1 MVNKVKITYRGES
14 RMVSE
19 NYVKGLKGY
28 ERTKQIKSIFEGKK
42 RPSTSFKS
50 KESTWT
56 QRFNKIYGKRLDE
69 MKGGRSKRNIAKI
82 TGIPFKAIDEV
93 FKKGEGAYY
102 SAGSRPN
109 QSPQSWAYARLYS
122 YLLGG
127 NARKVDSEIT
137 KKYNV
142 DFKSMKK

>member
-1 MVNKVKITYRGES
+1 
-14 RMVSE
+14 
-19 NYVKGLKGY
+19 
-28 ERTKQIKSIFEGKK
+28 
-42 RPSTSFKS
+42 
-50 KESTWT
+50 
-56 QRFNKIYGKRLDE
+56 
-69 MKGGRSKRNIAKI
+69 MKGGRSKRNIAKV

-109 QSPQSWAYARLYS
+109 QTPQSWAYARVYS

-127 NARKVDSEIT
+127 SARKVDSDIT